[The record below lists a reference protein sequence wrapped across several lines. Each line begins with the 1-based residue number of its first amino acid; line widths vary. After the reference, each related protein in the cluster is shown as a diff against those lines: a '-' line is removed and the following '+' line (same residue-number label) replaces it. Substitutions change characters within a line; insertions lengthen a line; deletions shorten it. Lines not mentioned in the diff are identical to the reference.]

1 MHVLQEWKQNIYF
14 RRHELIEDIGSP
26 YFQSLLVMGR
36 GCWDMEMG
44 CLATTFSS
52 RLLAVGLSGLHI
64 PGDRVLWLVLP
75 KNHLEQFSMQTP
87 GPYPQRRRFIECRVL
102 VRTQHFN

>member
-44 CLATTFSS
+44 CLAWSNFLC
-52 RLLAVGLSGLHI
+52 RLLGLIPRGAGLLSVGCSLGLNI
-64 PGDRVLWLVLP
+64 LIKFAKVFLVSS
-75 KNHLEQFSMQTP
+75 NH
-87 GPYPQRRRFIECRVL
+87 
-102 VRTQHFN
+102 